1 MLCALGGAGVADDF
15 LATAASWA
23 NSSEVLI
30 LLDADLALRPDGLL
44 LLDADLA
51 LRPDGLLLLDADLAL
66 RPDGLLLLE
75 AGLDL
80 RLAALL
86 LLETDLAFSLGL
98 GPGLALV
105 RATTT
110 ARLDGAGRRLLLD
123 LGALGIA
130 FSEVTPRSIRM

>member
-15 LATAASWA
+15 LAAAASRA

-30 LLDADLALRPDGLL
+30 LLEVDLALRPDGLL
-44 LLDADLA
+44 LLE
-51 LRPDGLLLLDADLAL
+51 ADLAL

-75 AGLDL
+75 AGFDL

-86 LLETDLAFSLGL
+86 LLAAGLAFSLGL
-98 GPGLALV
+98 GPGFALV
-105 RATTT
+105 RATAT

>member
-1 MLCALGGAGVADDF
+1 MLCALGGVGVADDF

-30 LLDADLALRPDGLL
+30 LLE
-44 LLDADLA
+44 
-51 LRPDGLLLLDADLAL
+51 ADLAL

-80 RLAALL
+80 RLAELL
-86 LLETDLAFSLGL
+86 LLAAGLAFSLGL
-98 GPGLALV
+98 GPGFALV
-105 RATTT
+105 RATAT